1 MGEVMPFLMVI
12 CIVAIVFASKAYR
25 TRMMMGHAPGRSAED
40 ERLITDMAGK
50 IDKLSSRVAVL
61 EKLLTDEDRKLASE
75 IERLR
80 RDDRPSV

>member
-12 CIVAIVFASKAYR
+12 CIVAIVFGSKAYR
-25 TRMMMGHAPGRSAED
+25 THMMMRGSAGRSAED
-40 ERLITDMAGK
+40 DRLISDMAGK